1 MSKKI
6 LAAVAMLL
14 AFSLLTQGAVA
25 AESLTSNEEACSP
38 PEVTTPGGGVMPP
51 SGLRE
56 VERAEDAG
64 VRIAITWEAVPGAMG
79 YRVYRSDS
87 PQGEL
92 LPVGGKAADSMQEYP
107 VFLDE
112 GVEQGKEYCY
122 AVSTVDVDF
131 REGPLSQRIMARL
144 EPAARKA
151 GGPKRIVCSLP
162 DQRLYFYE
170 GDQLINI
177 TRCSTGLNNATPAGN
192 FRIIGHYGTHAG
204 LGGAICDY
212 WMAFTPSHGMHS
224 WPRSSRGY
232 ETGLGAPASHGCIR
246 QHPLEAYWPYY
257 WAPDGTP
264 LTITY
269 ASLAR
274 RVIAGCHDTIGATE
288 PSTRWYFAEG
298 YTAEAYDT
306 YLLLSNPQGEGT
318 DVRIAFFKDTGEVVE
333 QVCGVA
339 PHSRF
344 TLAVDDVPGMDAAA
358 FSIRVDADKPIIAE
372 RAMYFAA
379 GQRTDGTV
387 TLGSAVTSTEWYF
400 AEGCT
405 AGGFDTWL
413 LLSNP
418 GDEGV
423 SAWVYFQLEG
433 GGMVDYVFWVGP
445 HSRYTVPVDAFPVV
459 GAASFSMRVHAD
471 GPIVAERAMYFTKD
485 YIRGGHVTMGAPAL
499 SREWFF
505 AEGCTRRFYQSYI
518 LLGNPGDED
527 AFVAIDYY
535 LNHGSIR
542 HEYLVRARSRMT
554 VPISSQGGL
563 NDEEMAFS
571 VFSDKP
577 LVAER
582 SLYYDLD
589 SHRGGDVAL
598 GSPRASTTWYFAEGY
613 TDNAFD
619 TYILISN
626 PSFAPAYVKAEFQ
639 REDGAVF
646 SYHYLVPAQRRVTIT
661 ADALPGLER
670 AAFSAVLRSDEPV
683 VAERAMYF
691 VMPRGY

>member
-1 MSKKI
+1 MARRI
-6 LAAVAMLL
+6 PAVASLVLL
-14 AFSLLTQGAVA
+14 ALSSLYLCGAA
-25 AESLTSNEEACSP
+25 LAGETNSP
-38 PEVTTPGGGVMPP
+38 VGGPAPP
-51 SGLRE
+51 TGLRE

-64 VRIAITWEAVPGAMG
+64 RRIALTWDAVPGAFG
-79 YRVYRSDS
+79 YRVYRSDT
-87 PQGEL
+87 PHGEL
-92 LPVGGKAADSMQEYP
+92 APVGGKAADSMLEYP

-112 GVEQGKEYCY
+112 EVKPGRYYHY
-122 AVSTVDVDF
+122 AVAAVDADL
-131 REGPLSQRIMARL
+131 REGPLSERIPARL
-144 EPAARKA
+144 EHEVIVA
-151 GGPKRIVCSLP
+151 GGPKRIVCSLA

-177 TRCSTGLNNATPAGN
+177 TRCSTGLNNATPVGN
-192 FRIIGHYGTHAG
+192 FRIIGHYGTHVG
-204 LGGAICDY
+204 LGGAMCDY

-224 WPRSSRGY
+224 WPRGSRGY

-246 QHPLEAYWPYY
+246 QHPLESYWPYY

-274 RVIAGCHDTIGATE
+274 RVIAGCHVTVGATE
-288 PSTRWYFAEG
+288 PATRWYFAEG

-306 YLLLSNPQGEGT
+306 YLLLSNPGTEGT
-318 DVRIAFFKDTGEVVE
+318 DVRVAFLKDTGEVVE
-333 QVCGVA
+333 QVCAVA

-358 FSIRVDADKPIIAE
+358 FSMRVDSDRPIVAE

-379 GQRTDGTV
+379 GSRTDGTV
-387 TLGSAVTSTEWYF
+387 TVGSTETSTDWYF

-405 AGGFDTWL
+405 SGGFDTWL
-413 LLSNP
+413 LLANP
-418 GDEGV
+418 GDQGV
-423 SAWVYFQLEG
+423 SAWVYFLLEG
-433 GGMVDYVFWVGP
+433 GGTVDYVFWVAP
-445 HSRYTVPVDAFPVV
+445 HSRRTIPVDAFPVV
-459 GAASFSMRVHAD
+459 GAASFSMRVRAD
-471 GPIVAERAMYFTKD
+471 GPVVAERAMYFTKD
-485 YIRGGHVTMGAPAL
+485 YIKGGHVAMGAPTL
-499 SREWFF
+499 SAEWYF
-505 AEGCTRRFYQSYI
+505 AEGCTRRFFQSYV

-527 AFVAIDYY
+527 AYVAIDYY
-535 LNHGSIR
+535 LNHASIR
-542 HEYLVRARSRMT
+542 HEYLVRARSRVT

-563 NDEEMAFS
+563 NDQEMSFS

-589 SHRGGDVAL
+589 SHRGGDDAM
-598 GSPRASTTWYFAEGY
+598 GSPSASTTWYFSEGY
-613 TDNAFD
+613 TDGGFD
-619 TYILISN
+619 TYVLISN
-626 PSFAPAYVKAEFQ
+626 PSFSPAYVRAEFL
-639 REDGAVF
+639 RDDGAVF
-646 SYHYLVPAQRRVTIT
+646 AYDYLVPAQRRVTIT

-670 AAFSAVLRSDEPV
+670 ASFSTVLNSDVPI